1 MPPLLTTTLRRL
13 RRLATL
19 DDAIYDELRFDSA
32 ATLPAVAVTAIG
44 LFALGLGGWLW
55 WLLSDFGNTGT
66 VFIKTVILG
75 TIFGFVA
82 WLAWLLVVYTVLRR
96 ISGATV
102 QVEQLLRTAGFASGV
117 LVIGLLMVI
126 TPIAFGVG
134 ILALVAWAGTTQIA
148 IERTIGRGGSDVL
161 VANLA
166 GFGVWLMIMSLLAS
180 GTNQVAPGPFLAE
193 SVWDAITSVSVAF
206 G

>member
-1 MPPLLTTTLRRL
+1 MPPTVTATLARL

-19 DDAIYDELRFDSA
+19 DDAVYDELRFDSS
-32 ATLPAVAVTAIG
+32 ATVPAVAVTVGG
-44 LFALGLGGWLW
+44 LLALGLGGWLW
-55 WLLSDFGNTGT
+55 WLLSDLGETGT
-66 VFIKTVILG
+66 VFIKTVLLG

-82 WLAWLLVVYTVLRR
+82 WLVWLLVVYTALRR
-96 ISGATV
+96 VAGLTL
-102 QVEQLLRTAGFASGV
+102 QVEQLIRTAGFASGV

-126 TPIAFGVG
+126 TPIAFGIGV
-134 ILALVAWAGTTQIA
+134 LALVAWAGTTQVA
-148 IERTIGRGGSDVL
+148 IERTVGRGGSDVL

-166 GFGVWLMIMSLLAS
+166 GFAAWLIVMSLLAS

-193 SVWDAITSVSVAF
+193 SIWDAVTSVSITF